1 MVWFLL
7 NELTSITLR
16 WWHDWNSD
24 DLDEL
29 AGSLVAGHLIECSA
43 YVTGGYCS
51 AFKDLIKSGKHVNL
65 GFPIAAVNHRGECVL
80 SKEKNTG
87 TFWVTRTVVVLDKT
101 DLPVFRSGGMVTVDS
116 VSSQLLYEI
125 QGPLYY
131 GSDVVAQLEGI
142 QMEQIGEDEVQVT
155 GIKGLAPPETTKV
168 G

>member
-1 MVWFLL
+1 MSASCYAFVVGCWPT
-7 NELTSITLR
+7 NGHRR
-16 WWHDWNSD
+16 WWHEWTRD

-43 YVTGGYCS
+43 YVTGGYCA
-51 AFKDLIKSGKHVNL
+51 AFKDLIKAGKHTNL
-65 GFPIAAVNHRGECVL
+65 GFPIAEIDHRGEIVL
-80 SKEKNTG
+80 TKETNS
-87 TFWVTRTVVVLDKT
+87 
-101 DLPVFRSGGMVTVDS
+101 PNGGMVTVDS

-142 QMEQIGEDEVQVT
+142 KMENVGEDRVS
-155 GIKGLAPPETTKV
+155 IKGVKGLPPPDTTKV

>member
-1 MVWFLL
+1 M
-7 NELTSITLR
+7 
-16 WWHDWNSD
+16 
-24 DLDEL
+24 
-29 AGSLVAGHLIECSA
+29 AGHLIECSA

-65 GFPIAAVNHRGECVL
+65 GFPIAAVDHKGACTL
-80 SKEKNTG
+80 TKEKNT
-87 TFWVTRTVVVLDKT
+87 
-101 DLPVFRSGGMVTVDS
+101 GGMVTVDS

-142 QMEQIGEDEVQVT
+142 QMEQTGEDEVRIT
-155 GIKGLAPPETTKV
+155 GIKGLPPPDTTKV